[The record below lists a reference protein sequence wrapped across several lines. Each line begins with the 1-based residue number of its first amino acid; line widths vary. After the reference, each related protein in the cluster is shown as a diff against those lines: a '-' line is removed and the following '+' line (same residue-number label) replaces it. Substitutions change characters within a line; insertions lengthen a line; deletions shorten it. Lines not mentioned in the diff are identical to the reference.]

1 MTETTRTASARKS
14 LGEFKPV
21 MVTVFSRGF
30 IHGREIMGKETKVIG
45 TSREPWNWDG
55 SQKQGKCGMY
65 RGVTFPTRAAAVAHA
80 TEYIIKLEAAE
91 MEQDHEEA
99 LWRNAFGKYDREG
112 AKDKT

>member
-21 MVTVFSRGF
+21 MVTTFSRGF

-55 SQKQGKCGMY
+55 SQKQGKFGMY

-80 TEYIIKLEAAE
+80 TEYIIKFEAAE
-91 MEQDHEEA
+91 MERSHEEA
-99 LWRNAFGKYDREG
+99 LYLNDFRGR
-112 AKDKT
+112 